1 MTNTPVRL
9 LSQVLFASTLLTGL
23 PAQASSAETRPEWAD
38 ETRPSEGLVA
48 PFATMALYPDEASAI
63 ASASKPEA
71 SPFRQYLNGEWK
83 FAWVDHPSKRIDGF
97 AATDFDDSA
106 WATIP
111 VPANVEIEGYGIP
124 IYTNIQYPF
133 GNPTP
138 PDIPGDYN
146 PVSAYRRTFTV
157 PESWDGRELFLTFD
171 GVNSFF
177 YLWINGEKLG
187 FSKDS
192 RTPATFD
199 ITPYVKPGENLLA
212 VEVFRWNDGSY
223 IEDQDFW
230 RLSGIFRDVYL
241 WSAPKLRIADFEAT
255 PAAAE
260 GSSIGKD
267 AVLKLSL
274 KLENHGKAEAAYHFS
289 FSLLDAE
296 GELVTLISSHDAN
309 DPDFGPARRIPGGE
323 SETLSYV
330 LPAGEVNPWSAESPY
345 LYTLLIS
352 LLDESGAVTQTV
364 PWKVGFRD
372 VCIKDGQLL
381 INGQAVLFRGTNLHD
396 WDPDTGH
403 VYTRERMIEDIVLM
417 KQNNLNAIRTCHYPK
432 SPDFYA
438 LCDEYGM
445 YVIDEAN
452 IECHGWTQLS
462 SITSWGAA
470 YMERTRRMVERD
482 KNHACVITWSLGNE
496 SGMGDNLRATYSWI
510 KERDPSRPVQYE
522 GDRAT
527 EISDVFTPMYPS
539 TETYAN
545 YGDLPRTKPIIMC
558 EYIHAMGNSTG
569 DIQAYWKPIYEGR
582 PHMQGGYIWDWVDQ
596 GLRTPVPAGKK
607 KVVMENPK
615 SVPYDPALGYFFAY
629 GGTFGPEGTPSDGD
643 FCCNGIVSADR
654 TPHPGLAEVKKVYQP
669 IQMRAGDLSKKEI
682 IVRNWNSFTDTSN
695 LVCEWRLLSGGEPIQ
710 KGTLENVCIKPGEE
724 ITLTIPFTTPDE
736 ESKRTLAPFCIDERF
751 LEISFRLKESTAWAQ
766 AGHEVAW
773 EQVHTPQ
780 PISILYSYSFCDI
793 PPMTMDESP
802 NALVLVTE
810 NSAITI
816 DRKSGLI
823 SSIIIGGRE
832 LLAEPLG
839 PNFWRAPT
847 DNDRGSNMADSTP
860 AKSEWNPGGIGLWR
874 KAHEQLIA
882 DSVEAAAQSD
892 GSVIVTTK
900 AHIEEPKCSMT
911 ITWHIKP
918 DGSIYAQM
926 DFLPSP
932 YGFLPELPRFGMA
945 TVLNAGF
952 DNLKWYGKGPQET
965 YSDRQDARVGIYSG
979 KVADQFTPYVMPQES
994 GNKAGVRWMTITDD
1008 DGLGIR
1014 IESRPLMDSGIIMDY
1029 SKPAPTLSIN
1039 ALHYTDD
1046 DLFCASQ
1053 RDNYYPYMMPERDT
1067 VTLHID
1073 LRQRG
1078 LGGDHSWGAL
1088 PHPQFRIDAWPLSYA
1103 FEIKVLSGN

>member
-1 MTNTPVRL
+1 MRTTNTPVGL
-9 LSQVLFASTLLTGL
+9 LARAIFATSLLAAM
-23 PAQASSAETRPEWAD
+23 PAQASDTRPDWAD
-38 ETRPSEGLVA
+38 ETRPSAGLVA
-48 PFATMALYPDEASAI
+48 PFATMALFPDEASAL
-63 ASASKPEA
+63 AAGSNLKA
-71 SPFRQYLNGEWK
+71 SPYRQYLNGEWK
-83 FAWVDHPSKRIDGF
+83 FAWVDHPSKRIAGF
-97 AATDFDDSA
+97 ASTNFDDSA

-111 VPANVEIEGYGIP
+111 VPANVEIEGHGIP

-133 GNPTP
+133 GHPTP

-177 YLWINGEKLG
+177 YLWVNGEKLG

-199 ITPYVKPGENLLA
+199 ITQYVKPGENLLA

-241 WSAPKLRIADFEAT
+241 WSAPKLRIADFEAV

-260 GSSIGKD
+260 CSYIEND
-267 AVLKLSL
+267 AVLKLTL
-274 KLENHGKAEAAYHFS
+274 KLENHNKAESAFHFS
-289 FSLLDAE
+289 LSLLDAG
-296 GELVTLISSHDAN
+296 GELVTQISSHDAS
-309 DPDFGPARRIPGGE
+309 DPDFAPAQRLAGGKTD
-323 SETLSYV
+323 SISLV
-330 LPAGEVNPWSAESPY
+330 LPAGKVNLWSAESPY
-345 LYTLLIS
+345 LYTLLIN
-352 LLDESGAVTQTV
+352 LLDESGTVTQCI

-372 VCIKDGQLL
+372 VRIKGGQLL
-381 INGQAVLFRGTNLHD
+381 INDQAVLFRGTNLHD
-396 WDPDTGH
+396 WDPDSGH

-432 SPDFYA
+432 APEFYA

-452 IECHGWTQLS
+452 IECHGWQQLS
-462 SITSWGAA
+462 SEASWQTSFL
-470 YMERTRRMVERD
+470 ERMVRMVERD

-496 SGMGDNLRATYSWI
+496 AGMGDNFRVNYAWA

-527 EISDVFTPMYPS
+527 EVSDVFCPMYPS

-569 DIQAYWKPIYEGR
+569 DIQAYWKPIYDGK

-629 GGTFGPEGTPSDGD
+629 GGTFGPEGTPSDGV
-643 FCCNGIVSADR
+643 FCANGIVAADR

-669 IQMRAGDLSKKEI
+669 IQMRAGDLSKFEI
-682 IVRNWNSFTDTSN
+682 VAKNWNDFTGTDN
-695 LVCEWRLLSGGEPIQ
+695 LVCRWKLLSDGKAVQSGTIEGLDIGPRKEKAIQIPVKGNIENLGE
-710 KGTLENVCIKPGEE
+710 C
-724 ITLTIPFTTPDE
+724 
-736 ESKRTLAPFCIDERF
+736 F
-751 LEISFRLKESTAWAQ
+751 LELSFSLKGDTAWAK

-773 EQVHTPQ
+773 EQVYLPKDVCTLRGLGEVSPALTLSDTPDAM
-780 PISILYSYSFCDI
+780 LVGKGKDLSFR
-793 PPMTMDESP
+793 
-802 NALVLVTE
+802 
-810 NSAITI
+810 I

-823 SSIIIGGRE
+823 SSIIIGGKE
-832 LLAEPLG
+832 LLVEPLG

-847 DNDRGSNMADSTP
+847 DNDRGSNMADATP
-860 AKSEWNPGGIGLWR
+860 AKSEWSPGGIGMWR
-874 KAHEQLIA
+874 KAHERLIT
-882 DSVEAAAQSD
+882 DSVEAAAQPD

-918 DGSIYAQM
+918 NGSIFAQM
-926 DFLPSP
+926 DFLPANHG
-932 YGFLPELPRFGMA
+932 YLPELPRFGMA

-952 DNLKWYGKGPQET
+952 ENLKWYGKGPQET
-965 YSDRQDARVGIYSG
+965 YWDRQDARVGIFSG
-979 KVADQFTPYVMPQES
+979 KVKDQFTPYLMPQES
-994 GNKAGVRWMTITDD
+994 GNKEGVRWMTIRND

-1014 IESRPLMDSGIIMDY
+1014 IEPRPLMGSDIIMDY
-1029 SKPAPTLSIN
+1029 AKPAPTLSIN

-1053 RDNYYPYMMPERDT
+1053 HANYYPYMLPERDT

-1078 LGGDHSWGAL
+1078 LGGDQSWGAL

-1103 FEIKVLSGN
+1103 FEIRILK